1 MIGTSI
7 LATATAS
14 KYTWGTGRRKSATA
28 RVRVRPGTGT
38 FIVNERTL
46 DVYFPD
52 VEMRNAATS
61 PLRAIE
67 GVSKY
72 DVIVSS
78 LGGGLN
84 GQASAITMGLARA
97 LMTLDATLE
106 AKMRENGFLTRD
118 SRMKERKKYG
128 KAGARRSFQ
137 FSKR

>member
-1 MIGTSI
+1 MV
-7 LATATAS
+7 TATAN

-38 FIVNERTL
+38 FRVNEREL

-52 VEMRNAATS
+52 VEMRNAATA

-67 GVSKY
+67 GLTKY
-72 DVIVSS
+72 DVLVSS

-106 AKMRENGFLTRD
+106 AAMREHGFLTRD